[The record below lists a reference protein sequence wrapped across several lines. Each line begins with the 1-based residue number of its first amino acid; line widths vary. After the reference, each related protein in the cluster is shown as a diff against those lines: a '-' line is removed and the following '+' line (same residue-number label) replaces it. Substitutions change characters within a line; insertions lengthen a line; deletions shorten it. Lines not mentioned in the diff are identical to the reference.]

1 MASLS
6 GDSQGLRL
14 WAAMLALLLASS
26 QTSEARWEAFLPSA
40 DIAHAQFTQPTT
52 FERLTADNTWMFY
65 HHHIPKTAGRSFYRY
80 FRKEGHPAGINICAQ
95 RNHPTD
101 PAPPGEE
108 CQLYGGHENF
118 CQELVAQLKAEERK
132 HNEYRT
138 CNMLSFESTNFTWDV
153 TQHLTMPRVKVMTM
167 LREPIAHYVSQFMH
181 DKAWGRVE
189 TMHQY
194 VNQLNSHG
202 YNIPINGN
210 LLHQRLGVDK
220 LEDAKDL
227 LVHKVFFFGFLD
239 YWHESLCLLSYQLN
253 LFDRKLC
260 NLCGDETLVKPEEGF
275 TISQR
280 FFMGSKR
287 TGVKK
292 EDDLESAGLSVNQL
306 KDIQDINKMDVHL
319 YTWAVE
325 VFKARV
331 REVERVE
338 GVGILCENTMDSARI
353 PEYHP

>member
-1 MASLS
+1 MIRSVSRPA
-6 GDSQGLRL
+6 GLL
-14 WAAMLALLLASS
+14 VALLLAVAS
-26 QTSEARWEAFLPSA
+26 QPSAARWYTPSA
-40 DIAHAQFTQPTT
+40 DTRHASYHVPAT

-80 FRKEGHPAGINICAQ
+80 FRKEGHPEGINICLQ

-118 CQELVAQLKAEERK
+118 CQELVAQLKAEE
-132 HNEYRT
+132 HAHHEYRT
-138 CNMLSFESTNFTWDV
+138 CNMMSFESTNFTWDI
-153 TQHLTMPRVKVMTM
+153 TQHLTMPRLKVMTL

-181 DKAWGRVE
+181 DRAWGRVE
-189 TMHQY
+189 TMDQY
-194 VNQLNSHG
+194 LNQLNERG
-202 YNIPINGN
+202 YNTPINGN
-210 LLHQRLGVDK
+210 LLHRRLGAHT
-220 LEDAKDL
+220 LEAAKAL
-227 LVHKVFFFGFLD
+227 LVGNVFFFGFMD

-253 LFDRKLC
+253 LFDRTLC
-260 NLCGDETLVKPEEGF
+260 NLCGDEALEMPAEGF
-275 TISQR
+275 TLSQR

-292 EDDLESAGLSVNQL
+292 EDALENAQLSVNQL
-306 KDIQDINKMDVHL
+306 KEVQAMNAMDVHL

-331 REVERVE
+331 RQVEQEE
-338 GVGILCENTMDSARI
+338 GVGILCE
-353 PEYHP
+353 